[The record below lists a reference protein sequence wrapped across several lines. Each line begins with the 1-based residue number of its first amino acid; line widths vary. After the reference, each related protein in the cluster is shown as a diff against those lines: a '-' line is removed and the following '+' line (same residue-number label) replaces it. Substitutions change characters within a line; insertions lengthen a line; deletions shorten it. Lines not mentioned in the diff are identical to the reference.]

1 MYDIGGNIRR
11 LRKLNM
17 LNQNEFSRKIGISQG
32 SLSDIES
39 GKCKPSIDT
48 VVSIHQTFNCSLEML
63 LAGNERLGDKD
74 LSDLESRLLH
84 VYRELDLKD
93 KIEIL
98 EIASLKLRIQ

>member
-39 GKCKPSIDT
+39 GKCKSSIDT
-48 VVSIHQTFNCSLEML
+48 VVSIYQTFNCSLEL
-63 LAGNERLGDKD
+63 LLTGREQKGAKD
-74 LSDLESRLLH
+74 LPELESQLLH
-84 VYRELDLKD
+84 IFRELDRKD
-93 KIEIL
+93 QLEML
-98 EIASLKLRIQ
+98 EIASLKLRIH